1 MKVNGVEIAER
12 HQKEYYGLKN
22 EPIMNDPGWY
32 ARKSAG
38 LIEELSQAE
47 AHLKEYRERVA
58 LAEDFLFGNGDTVK
72 CGNNV
77 DHKRRGN
84 ICLSCAIEQAES
96 QICELRQDQD
106 TLIDA
111 QKDALG
117 DEVLKA
123 VVERIVGFVP
133 EDIARGIAALKA
145 ENAQLICDRVP
156 RQQYEGLSDE
166 NVRLKDENKATLD
179 AITQVCSASQINVI
193 TGLVIA
199 ARTGGRA

>member
-1 MKVNGVEIAER
+1 MDR
-12 HQKEYYGLKN
+12 LTL
-22 EPIMNDPGWY
+22 
-32 ARKSAG
+32 RKS
-38 LIEELSQAE
+38 IREELGKHMCINQNLLTPDEDRALVKGLAEVIEAPPTLQERISQAE
-47 AHLKEYRERVA
+47 
-58 LAEDFLFGNGDTVK
+58 
-72 CGNNV
+72 
-77 DHKRRGN
+77 
-84 ICLSCAIEQAES
+84 EQVR
-96 QICELRQDQD
+96 ELRQDQD

-123 VVERIVGFVP
+123 VVDRIVGFVP